1 MKTKWMI
8 CLGSVLVAGIAL
20 LSILKEG
27 NKELAGD
34 GSATTPDAAKDTPN
48 PSSELSSFERFQ
60 GQSAAGIEANRA
72 AKAKAEAEEW
82 AKKIAHW
89 NEVDRKADEYQKE
102 QAERAAAQAAREQAE
117 REWWEDRKEW
127 IENFPFTP
135 TYHPTMTF
143 KPSKQGRNKS
153 GYWKWDVWDPEEE
166 KMMRA
171 MDRHS
176 FVKDFYENPLRH
188 TKGFEMLYNILDEYG
203 YGDNIE
209 RLGNVYSVVSDY
221 YRESIKA
228 DQAPNNRVPGVTA
241 HNKQGYITWRESK
254 DGAYSSIIGNMRD
267 ARRLLPSE
275 ELMSEE
281 MAIEIRE
288 RLLNEIPKEEFTKQP
303 GLGSFAYSAE
313 YKKEIEPGDPLLMR

>member
-1 MKTKWMI
+1 MKIKWMI

-27 NKELAGD
+27 DKELAGD
-34 GSATTPDAAKDTPN
+34 GSATTPDAARDTPN
-48 PSSELSSFERFQ
+48 PSSELSAFDRFQ
-60 GQSAAGIEANRA
+60 GQAAAGIEAARA

-82 AKKIAHW
+82 AKKVAHW
-89 NEVDRKADEYQKE
+89 DEVDRKAEEYRKK

-143 KPSKQGRNKS
+143 KPSKQGRDKS
-153 GYWKWDVWDPEEE
+153 GYWKWNVRNPEER
-166 KMMRA
+166 KMMLA

-209 RLGNVYSVVSDY
+209 RLGNVYTATKHY
-221 YRESIKA
+221 YAGAAKA
-228 DQAPNNRVPGVTA
+228 AENPDGRAPGMA
-241 HNKQGYITWRESK
+241 HNDRGYETWKENT
-254 DGAYSSIIGNMRD
+254 DGAYDAIMGNML
-267 ARRLLPSE
+267 AENRLLPDE
-275 ELMSEE
+275 TQMPGDL
-281 MAIEIRE
+281 ALEIRE
-288 RLLNEIPKEEFTKQP
+288 RILNEIPKEEFTKQP
-303 GLGSFAYSAE
+303 GFGTFAYNAE
-313 YKKEIEPGDPLLMR
+313 YNKEIEPGDPLLMR